1 MTTVDMSKGALVA
14 LATSYVASI
23 LTVVLVFV
31 RLIWRYRR
39 GERMYPDDI
48 WMGVSLGP
56 LLIRL
61 GLIHMV
67 LAYGTNNINYDEVDL
82 LGMGPVQVQRRVIG
96 SKLILLTRITYAG
109 L

>member
-67 LAYGTNNINYDEVDL
+67 LVYGTNNINYDEVDL
-82 LGMGPVQVQRRVIG
+82 LGMNPVQVQRRVIG